1 MKSFWQ
7 HENGRVYA
15 VRSNTFGKVTGAA
28 GPLDPDA
35 LASLDSYNYDPAI
48 VRWIEE
54 AIAARKLRRID
65 PAFGAHVT
73 RATGTI
79 AP

>member
-7 HENGRVYA
+7 HENGNIYA

-35 LASLDSYNYDPAI
+35 LQSLDSYEYGPAI
-48 VRWIEE
+48 VSWVER
-54 AIAARKLRRID
+54 AIAERKLRRVNST
-65 PAFGAHVT
+65 PGLHVT
-73 RATGTI
+73 RAIGTI

>member
-7 HENGRVYA
+7 HENGRIYA

-28 GPLDPDA
+28 GPLNPDA
-35 LASLDSYNYDPAI
+35 LANLDSYGYGPAI
-48 VRWIEE
+48 VRWVEG
-54 AIAARKLRRID
+54 AIAAGKLRRVN

>member
-7 HENGRVYA
+7 HSNGKIYA

-28 GPLDPDA
+28 GPFDPD
-35 LASLDSYNYDPAI
+35 SLRDLDAYEYGPAI
-48 VRWIEE
+48 VQWVER
-54 AIAARKLRRID
+54 AIANRTLRRIN
-65 PAFGAHVT
+65 PGPCARVT
-73 RATGTI
+73 RVVGSV